1 MPAKTIERL
10 KHKTTAAPLSVRS
23 LCQRYFVRQ
32 DLLPRLTGFS
42 LRAVANWSQGQAPSA
57 PAMKKLTELSRLF
70 EALSRLVERKAIG
83 TWLREPNP
91 AFDGST
97 PLQVIERGES
107 DRLWRMIY
115 ELESGQP
122 D

>member
-1 MPAKTIERL
+1 MPAKTIERP
-10 KHKTTAAPLSVRS
+10 KHKTAPLSVRS
-23 LCQRYFVRQ
+23 LCQRFSVRQ

-42 LRAVANWSQGQAPSA
+42 LRAVANWSQGQTPSA
-57 PAMKKLTELSRLF
+57 PALKKLTELNRLF
-70 EALSRLVERKAIG
+70 ESLSRLVERKAIG
-83 TWLREPNP
+83 AWLREPNA

-97 PLQVIERGES
+97 PLQVIERGEG

-115 ELESGQP
+115 EMESGQP